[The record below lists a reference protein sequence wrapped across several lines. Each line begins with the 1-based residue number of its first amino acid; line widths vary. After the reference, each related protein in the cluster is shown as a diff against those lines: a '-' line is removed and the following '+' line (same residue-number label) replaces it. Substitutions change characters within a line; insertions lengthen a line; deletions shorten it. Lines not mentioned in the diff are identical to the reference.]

1 MPFGIP
7 SGDDWYV
14 RFVGRKNHLFGVY
27 RHHMKTISYLG
38 QIDKAL
44 GVPATTRSWSCS
56 KIVGGKADNE
66 RPSNRRGDVVR
77 LAWAFGIGVLVAA
90 LAGCDST
97 ARSVPMNMPAPSEI
111 SGGLVSRVTFVIRNQ
126 RHRVYRALSVSTRAG
141 DCIHVENST
150 DVTIEA
156 SQVGPCGGIGVNI
169 NGGNGTYSNQTK
181 WPAC

>member
-1 MPFGIP
+1 M
-7 SGDDWYV
+7 
-14 RFVGRKNHLFGVY
+14 
-27 RHHMKTISYLG
+27 
-38 QIDKAL
+38 
-44 GVPATTRSWSCS
+44 
-56 KIVGGKADNE
+56 
-66 RPSNRRGDVVR
+66 R